1 MENRGGECRERGGKS
16 RILRNLVYDCGRV
29 PGAWRQAMLCVRS
42 VTGTSTSMNVRTHFT
57 SHHGGFFRRH
67 SAIGGVFNSRQA
79 SDVPFRHLQQ
89 SAELDR
95 HDEKGLREKNR
106 QSSETEHD
114 GKVHARKTQR
124 GLLIHIHCLLLNLTL
139 QAGCEVPR
147 EFFEASCCSQEVGG
161 GFVPGQGVRRSGLA
175 ACDPVPVS

>member
-1 MENRGGECRERGGKS
+1 MENRGGECRERDGKS

-124 GLLIHIHCLLLNLTL
+124 GLLIHIHCLLLDSYPTGRMRSPSRILRSQLLLSGSGRWFCSWT
-139 QAGCEVPR
+139 R
-147 EFFEASCCSQEVGG
+147 SASFWLGS
-161 GFVPGQGVRRSGLA
+161 L
-175 ACDPVPVS
+175 